1 MECRFYQ
8 EMANGVLLI
17 PNVLE
22 TLRVMFPFSSKV
34 FLVLRSCGVR
44 EERSPGS
51 KVVQW
56 SEESPRSQGSR
67 VLGLSHM
74 G

>member
-1 MECRFYQ
+1 MV
-8 EMANGVLLI
+8 NGVLLI

-22 TLRVMFPFSSKV
+22 TLRIMFPFSSKV

-56 SEESPRSQGSR
+56 SEESPRS
-67 VLGLSHM
+67 
-74 G
+74 